1 MKAGTRKALT
11 LATAV
16 MFISSCSSA
25 PRDDEAAAKKLPAT
39 IARPAGV
46 ELPVPGRVGIYISPD
61 ELAKKIMF
69 RYSYTG
75 YWFDEGRAIQRA
87 ALSVFGKTFD
97 KVAALEE
104 IANPEMVIR
113 VKGKTLQN
121 PIIGTYY
128 ADVTADFY
136 RFSGEYLGQL
146 AGDAAV
152 DGAIDSPTALDRAHI
167 AAFEAV
173 AKKVLQDDKILA
185 AARGGK

>member
-1 MKAGTRKALT
+1 MKERIGKAIT
-11 LATAV
+11 LVTTL
-16 MFISSCSSA
+16 MLISGCGSA
-25 PRDDEAAAKKLPAT
+25 PRYGTAEKLPVA
-39 IARPAGV
+39 IARAAGV

-69 RYSYTG
+69 RYSYAG
-75 YWFDEGRAIQRA
+75 YWFEEGRAIQQA
-87 ALSVFGKTFD
+87 ALRVFGNTFE
-97 KVAALEE
+97 KVAAVDE

-121 PIIGTYY
+121 PLLGTYY

-146 AGDAAV
+146 TADAAA
-152 DGAIDSPTALDRAHI
+152 DGAIDSQAALDRAHI
-167 AAFEAV
+167 AAFEEL
-173 AKKVLQDDKILA
+173 AKKILQDQKILA